1 MNVDLNNFS
10 YTASHDLKAPISN
23 IEGLLLALLDELPP
37 GTAQSPANQPLPGLM
52 QKSVNRFK
60 QTIDHLTDV
69 SKLQKE
75 HGQPTEPVDLAAVVR
90 NVCLDLDPL
99 IQSTGVRLAVAVAAA
114 PTVYFSEKNLRSVV
128 FNLLSNALKYRDP
141 NRELQVRLHSRPEG
155 EGVVLAVQDNG
166 LGLDAANEH
175 RLFCMFQRFHG
186 HVEGTGIGLYTVK
199 KMVENAGG
207 RITVQSEVG
216 AGSTFSVYFLR

>member
-37 GTAQSPANQPLPGLM
+37 GTAQSPAIQPLPGLM

-90 NVCLDLDPL
+90 DVCLDLDHAD
-99 IQSTGVRLAVAVAAA
+99 S
-114 PTVYFSEKNLRSVV
+114 
-128 FNLLSNALKYRDP
+128 
-141 NRELQVRLHSRPEG
+141 
-155 EGVVLAVQDNG
+155 
-166 LGLDAANEH
+166 EH
-175 RLFCMFQRFHG
+175 RRPAGRDRGRGRGRRAHG
-186 HVEGTGIGLYTVK
+186 AFFRKEP
-199 KMVENAGG
+199 A
-207 RITVQSEVG
+207 
-216 AGSTFSVYFLR
+216 